1 MKLIFESILLDKVTH
16 DIKEESKK
24 IKFDSN
30 DPKYDSEYSKLSSQV
45 TFRWYKV
52 RTIFKYNFFSIRK
65 IVSTLGNSKT

>member
-1 MKLIFESILLDKVTH
+1 MKMIFESILLDKVTH

-30 DPKYDSEYSKLSSQV
+30 DPKYATEYAKLTSQV

-52 RTIFKYNFFSIRK
+52 SQ
-65 IVSTLGNSKT
+65 VLNSL